1 MCNMIASILHN
12 IKSLFSWIGFPR
24 DYYSFSVIFLHNNCS
39 EQSFTQ
45 IDKNL
50 KFQHRLKQLR
60 VHLKLN
66 VQKNV
71 IMQLSNLSLLISLRK
86 TLIKQKLETE
96 KLGND

>member
-24 DYYSFSVIFLHNNCS
+24 DYYSFCVIFLRNNCS

-60 VHLKLN
+60 VHLKLY
-66 VQKNV
+66 VQKK
-71 IMQLSNLSLLISLRK
+71 MLLCNYQILVCSFHL
-86 TLIKQKLETE
+86 QKLQIKEQ
-96 KLGND
+96 NIN